1 MEAGVAYTVWESS
14 VYFADGEIPG
24 PLGSAHRGLSA
35 PYQALRTK
43 DGYLNIGAATQP
55 TWEQLCRA
63 THSRGK
69 PKK

>member
-1 MEAGVAYTVWESS
+1 MAKS
-14 VYFADGEIPG
+14 P
-24 PLGSAHRGLSA
+24 A